1 MGLMM
6 TKANC
11 MIVGFSLV
19 SCYLGAMDRDELTM
33 EERLMIGRRMERLA
47 PDNATLWKENNRR
60 ELRIWDENNKRELAR
75 ERRLDTE
82 LLKLEAALLTKELSH
97 L

>member
-11 MIVGFSLV
+11 MIIGLSLLGC
-19 SCYLGAMDRDELTM
+19 SLGAMDRDGLTM
-33 EERLMIGRRMERLA
+33 EEKLVIGRRMERLV

-82 LLKLEAALLTKELSH
+82 LLKLESALLIKNLSH